1 MLKLREKALADK
13 TKTSLAVI
21 EQMKKKARDKGQD
34 DKMPSI
40 LLKEKGVIQRLKQE
54 QDDINKM
61 REEFRRKEKQLK
73 QQGALGL
80 DFGGKDKVLSTIV
93 SEDTENSISTA
104 TGAGSSS
111 ATTSATVTEDDE
123 PGAHN
128 DESTLNNQS
137 LIDNKFMKQV
147 KHLNSEK

>member
-80 DFGGKDKVLSTIV
+80 DFGTGKDKALSTIV

-104 TGAGSSS
+104 TTGGAASSS

-123 PGAHN
+123 PN
-128 DESTLNNQS
+128 DNNQS